1 MYGGLGVVARPRDH
15 DPFPRDD
22 DDDSDSEDFVIRMQ
36 KQVERD
42 FRDDP
47 SLFEKV
53 VFLVLL
59 PSFVGVVLVFVG
71 LLLTLLGECD
81 ATLGLD

>member
-1 MYGGLGVVARPRDH
+1 
-15 DPFPRDD
+15 
-22 DDDSDSEDFVIRMQ
+22 MQ